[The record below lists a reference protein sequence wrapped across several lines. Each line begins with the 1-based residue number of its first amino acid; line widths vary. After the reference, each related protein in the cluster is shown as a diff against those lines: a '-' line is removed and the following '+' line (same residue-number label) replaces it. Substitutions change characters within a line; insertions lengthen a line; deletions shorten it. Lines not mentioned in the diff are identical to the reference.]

1 MLSVMVNTILDNG
14 ELDEIKLDQFFLLL
28 RYFNLSEPIDRQI
41 VHNISQFMQLRWK
54 MSKNSFKD
62 DPIGASLLTQLP

>member
-1 MLSVMVNTILDNG
+1 MLTVMVNTILDNS
-14 ELDEIKLDQFFLLL
+14 EEDEIKLNQFFLLL
-28 RYFNLSEPIDRQI
+28 RYLNFSEPIDRQI

-54 MSKNSFKD
+54 MSKNSFID

>member
-28 RYFNLSEPIDRQI
+28 KYLNLSEPIDRQI
-41 VHNISQFMQLRWK
+41 VHNIS
-54 MSKNSFKD
+54 
-62 DPIGASLLTQLP
+62 

>member
-1 MLSVMVNTILDNG
+1 MLSVMVNTILDDS
-14 ELDEIKLDQFFLLL
+14 EVDEDQLDQFFLLL

-54 MSKNSFKD
+54 MSKNSFID